1 MLESLFQDVRYGARL
16 LAKKPGFT
24 AVAVLTLALGIGAN
38 TAIFSIL
45 DPLLLRKLPVR
56 APDELVVLDAVGA
69 IHKRDAWPILALD
82 RFRDLRAFAG
92 ALAFVPIDFDRQ
104 SGDGRTSTVRA
115 ELVSGDYFSLLGV
128 HPYAGRLL
136 EPDDDRGA
144 FGSQVAVLSFN
155 YWQREYHGDRA
166 IIGKMVPVHNMTYV
180 VAGVAPPEFSGM
192 VVGEAPDF
200 YLPLKAGRPLQ
211 SSTPYDPGEWVTIVA
226 RLRPGVSPQQAQ
238 VAMEPLLPRIAE
250 DAGVPEVERKQAMA
264 HAVITPAARGLSHLR
279 ERFSLPARIL
289 MGVVGLVLLIACC
302 NVANLLLAQGT
313 ERRREIMV
321 RTALGAAR
329 WRTVRQLVT
338 ESMLLAAAGALAGLV
353 VGRVAS
359 GMLVASLATERSH
372 ATLAAGLSGRVFL
385 FALTITVFTVLICGL
400 VPALSASRLNLG
412 HDLKASG
419 AGGRRFAHTRLASAL
434 VLGQV
439 ALSVTL
445 LGAAGLLLHSLVN
458 LETFDAGFN
467 RDRVVVLEM
476 NGNAPGET
484 AEQVKAFY
492 DRLVRRAQE
501 LPGVQSASLS
511 TFTPISGHVLGINLN
526 VDGYVP
532 QPGEQTHAF
541 FTAVRP
547 KYFATLGIP
556 LLRGRDFSVHDT
568 PDSPPVAI
576 INQTMARH
584 FFGDPTV
591 PENSPLGKRFKF
603 VEGSRPPMEIVGVV
617 GDSKYNDLREATP
630 DFFYLASLQSQPR
643 STIRATLSVRAA
655 GSARAAENSS
665 AAGNAGAARNV
676 GTAGSSSPYG
686 KARDAGA
693 TAEMLVRPLRDLVRQ
708 LDPTVNVASVRTLR
722 QQVDESLRQDRL
734 IATLCGT
741 FSLLAL
747 GLTCV
752 GLFGLLSFSVAR
764 RTNEIG
770 IRMALGARRLDI
782 MRLVVGHGMRLVC
795 VGLALGVFGALAA
808 TALIKNLLFGVG
820 RADPA
825 TFLGICALLAIAAL
839 IACYVPARRAT
850 YVDPLVALR
859 NE

>member
-1 MLESLFQDVRYGARL
+1 MLESLFQDVRFGARL

-69 IHKRDAWPILALD
+69 IHKLDAWPILALD

-104 SGDGRTSTVRA
+104 SSDGRTSTVRA

-128 HPYAGRLL
+128 RPYAGRLL

-144 FGSQVAVLSFN
+144 FGSQVAVLSYG
-155 YWQREYHGDRA
+155 YWQREYHGDHA

-238 VAMEPLLPRIAE
+238 AAMDPLLPRIAE
-250 DAGVPEVERKQAMA
+250 DAGVPEVERKQDMA

-359 GMLVASLATERSH
+359 GTLVASLASEHSH

-385 FALTITVFTVLICGL
+385 FALAITIFTVLICGL

-412 HDLKASG
+412 PDLKASG
-419 AGGRRFAHTRLASAL
+419 AGAGRRSFAHTRLASAL

-547 KYFATLGIP
+547 KYFSTLGIP
-556 LLRGRDFSVHDT
+556 LLRGRDFSLHDT

-584 FFGDPTV
+584 FFADQDPV
-591 PENSPLGKRFKF
+591 GKRFKF

-643 STIRATLSVRAA
+643 STVHATLSVRAA
-655 GSARAAENSS
+655 GSAHMAGSAS
-665 AAGNAGAARNV
+665 AAGNV
-676 GTAGSSSPYG
+676 VTAGTTR
-686 KARDAGA
+686 AAAA
-693 TAEMLVRPLRDLVRQ
+693 TADTLVRPLRDLVRQ
-708 LDPTVNVASVRTLR
+708 LDPTVNIVGVRTLR

-734 IATLCGT
+734 IAALCGT

-752 GLFGLLSFSVAR
+752 GLFGLLSFFVAR

-825 TFLGICALLAIAAL
+825 TFLGICALLALAAL